1 MAKPRVIIDLDKIE
15 HNARTIVGLC
25 RSQGIEVTGVTKG
38 ACGHPEVAKA
48 MLRGG
53 IASIGESRLENVSRL
68 RAAGVDVPIMLLR
81 IPGLSGVEDIVDSV
95 DLSLNSEPAVLG
107 ALSQA
112 AQARDRVHDVIVMV
126 DLGDL
131 REGVWPED
139 LPDVVRETLAL
150 PGLRLVGLGASLSCF
165 SGVVPSEENMNQLV
179 RLAGQ
184 IETVFGIS
192 FQWISAGSSSAL
204 ELISAGRM
212 PEAINHVRIG
222 EGILLGRET
231 IRRRPWPG
239 TFQDAFLLQAEVLE
253 LKRKPSMPIGERSED
268 AFGELPDFADRGDID
283 RAILNVG
290 RQDVSVEGMTPV
302 DRDVTII
309 GASSGYVIADM
320 TRTKGRLRV
329 GDELAFGLNYAA
341 LLAAMTSPYVEKET
355 IGARSGRRSHDL

>member
-1 MAKPRVIIDLDKIE
+1 MAKPRVTIDLEKIE

-25 RSQGIEVTGVTKG
+25 RSHGIAVTGVTKG
-38 ACGHPEVAKA
+38 TCGHPEVAKA

-53 IASIGESRLENVSRL
+53 VASIGESRLENVSQL
-68 RAAGVDVPIMLLR
+68 RAAGVEVPIMLLR
-81 IPGLSGVEDIVDSV
+81 IPWLSGVEEIVDSV

-107 ALSQA
+107 ALSKA
-112 AQARDRVHDVIVMV
+112 AQRRGRIHDVIVMV

-139 LPDVVRETLAL
+139 LPTVVRESLAL

-179 RLAGQ
+179 RHTRR
-184 IETVFGIS
+184 IETEFGIRLE
-192 FQWISAGSSSAL
+192 WISGGSSSAL
-204 ELISAGRM
+204 ELIAEGRM
-212 PEAINHVRIG
+212 PTAINHVRIG

-231 IRRRPWPG
+231 IRRRPWPE
-239 TFQDAFLLQAEVLE
+239 TFQDAFLLRAEVLE
-253 LKRKPSMPIGERSED
+253 LRRKPSLPIGERSED
-268 AFGELPDFADRGDID
+268 AFGELPKFADRGEID

-302 DRDVTII
+302 DQDVAII
-309 GASSGYVIADM
+309 GASSGYVIADV
-320 TRTKGRLRV
+320 TRTKGRLCV

-341 LLAAMTSPYVEKET
+341 LLAAMTSPYVDKET
-355 IGARSGRRSHDL
+355 IEGGVRLSVP